1 MVLRWGTP
9 RTPSGQAADSSSI
22 DGKGFSSDR
31 SWCWRTRRCRRGL
44 QWSLRCFPSGT
55 RHSNVQVGNC
65 RWTIV
70 TPTTKTG
77 ADDQVTLRQKEATSF
92 RNAFIEKDYQRRWF
106 GARWTLVMPRTK
118 LWQGPPLLSESSLLD
133 TRNGWPATPTWQHA
147 ASRTAKRQENF
158 NVCPT
163 IWFISTVKNN
173 WKYIVTSSMS

>member
-77 ADDQVTLRQKEATSF
+77 ADDQVTLHQKEATSF

-106 GARWTLVMPRTK
+106 GARWWCPGPNSDKAHHYYQNPASYTHAMAGLLPQHDNTL
-118 LWQGPPLLSESSLLD
+118 LQGLPNDKKILMCV
-133 TRNGWPATPTWQHA
+133 
-147 ASRTAKRQENF
+147 RQF
-158 NVCPT
+158 DL
-163 IWFISTVKNN
+163 
-173 WKYIVTSSMS
+173 